1 MSRSTVRVAVVL
13 VIIAGSVLRF
23 ATASPLWLDEALSV
37 HIATGDASLTEAL
50 RQDGHPALFYLLL
63 GWWID
68 VFGDGDTAV
77 RALSGVLSL
86 ITVPVIWMATRRYG
100 RDVAIATLLLVATS
114 PYLIRYAT
122 ETRMYALV
130 VLIIALGWWALEAA
144 WEQPTA
150 RRLLA
155 VAAITAAAVH
165 THYWTFYAIAAAGLI
180 VVTAGRRTN
189 KHNTAARL
197 LLAMAAG
204 AATFIVWLGVFIDQ
218 LAETGTPW
226 ATRARPTEVFIETL
240 QGIGGNNRFE
250 GESLG
255 VLLGFSAVLGM
266 LTISPARD
274 KVLQLRSSIHPS
286 MQVPAAAAGLGLGI
300 GAAAAVVSGSAFEA
314 RYAAIALPFILLL
327 AGRGIALLDTRARMS
342 LLAVLVLLG
351 TAISIDEARRTRSQG
366 EEVASAIDDAVGP
379 GDVIIFCPDQLG
391 PATTHYLETDVERRA
406 FPSGD
411 GFVIDWRS
419 YLDRIASTDPIT
431 FATHAHEAAGD
442 SAVWFVGSPRYRGF
456 DLPCSTVEATLQER
470 RNSENVVR
478 LEQIFEGMYATRYGV
493 R

>member
-1 MSRSTVRVAVVL
+1 MSRSTGRVAVVL

-23 ATASPLWLDEALSV
+23 ATVSPLWLDEALSV

-130 VLIIALGWWALEAA
+130 VLIIALGWWAFEAA

-180 VVTAGRRTN
+180 VVMAGRRTN

-266 LTISPARD
+266 LTLSPARAQ
-274 KVLQLRSSIHPS
+274 VLQLRSSIHPS
-286 MQVPAAAAGLGLGI
+286 MQVPRRPPVWASGSVPQPPSFRAAHLRPGTPPSPSPSSCCWPG
-300 GAAAAVVSGSAFEA
+300 VVS
-314 RYAAIALPFILLL
+314 
-327 AGRGIALLDTRARMS
+327 
-342 LLAVLVLLG
+342 
-351 TAISIDEARRTRSQG
+351 
-366 EEVASAIDDAVGP
+366 
-379 GDVIIFCPDQLG
+379 
-391 PATTHYLETDVERRA
+391 
-406 FPSGD
+406 
-411 GFVIDWRS
+411 
-419 YLDRIASTDPIT
+419 
-431 FATHAHEAAGD
+431 
-442 SAVWFVGSPRYRGF
+442 
-456 DLPCSTVEATLQER
+456 PCSTPHRGLAELPRPGGLDRCDRLR
-470 RNSENVVR
+470 RRCPRDGGYRRSLVR
-478 LEQIFEGMYATRYGV
+478 EQSWLPRLRLPLRHDQRHAA
-493 R
+493 

>member
-155 VAAITAAAVH
+155 VAVITAAH
-165 THYWTFYAIAAAGLI
+165 LH
-180 VVTAGRRTN
+180 
-189 KHNTAARL
+189 
-197 LLAMAAG
+197 
-204 AATFIVWLGVFIDQ
+204 
-218 LAETGTPW
+218 
-226 ATRARPTEVFIETL
+226 PTL
-240 QGIGGNNRFE
+240 
-250 GESLG
+250 
-255 VLLGFSAVLGM
+255 VLYF
-266 LTISPARD
+266 
-274 KVLQLRSSIHPS
+274 
-286 MQVPAAAAGLGLGI
+286 
-300 GAAAAVVSGSAFEA
+300 
-314 RYAAIALPFILLL
+314 L
-327 AGRGIALLDTRARMS
+327 AGTALKEPRSRLDSIKRLDVSDRS
-342 LLAVLVLLG
+342 HKPVRHLL
-351 TAISIDEARRTRSQG
+351 
-366 EEVASAIDDAVGP
+366 
-379 GDVIIFCPDQLG
+379 
-391 PATTHYLETDVERRA
+391 
-406 FPSGD
+406 
-411 GFVIDWRS
+411 
-419 YLDRIASTDPIT
+419 
-431 FATHAHEAAGD
+431 
-442 SAVWFVGSPRYRGF
+442 
-456 DLPCSTVEATLQER
+456 
-470 RNSENVVR
+470 
-478 LEQIFEGMYATRYGV
+478 
-493 R
+493 

>member
-1 MSRSTVRVAVVL
+1 MSRSTGRVAVVL

-155 VAAITAAAVH
+155 VAVITAAAVH

-180 VVTAGRRTN
+180 VVMAGRRTN

-218 LAETGTPW
+218 LVETGTPW

-314 RYAAIALPFILLL
+314 RYAAIALPFIL
-327 AGRGIALLDTRARMS
+327 S
-342 LLAVLVLLG
+342 L
-351 TAISIDEARRTRSQG
+351 IHI
-366 EEVASAIDDAVGP
+366 
-379 GDVIIFCPDQLG
+379 
-391 PATTHYLETDVERRA
+391 
-406 FPSGD
+406 
-411 GFVIDWRS
+411 
-419 YLDRIASTDPIT
+419 
-431 FATHAHEAAGD
+431 
-442 SAVWFVGSPRYRGF
+442 
-456 DLPCSTVEATLQER
+456 
-470 RNSENVVR
+470 
-478 LEQIFEGMYATRYGV
+478 
-493 R
+493 